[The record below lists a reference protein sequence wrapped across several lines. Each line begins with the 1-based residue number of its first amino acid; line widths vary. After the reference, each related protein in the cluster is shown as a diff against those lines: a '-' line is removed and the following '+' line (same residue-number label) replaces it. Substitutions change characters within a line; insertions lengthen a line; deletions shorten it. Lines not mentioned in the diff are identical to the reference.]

1 MTWPS
6 ACPPGATRLLPDRPL
21 PVPIELLDDESG
33 ASFCL
38 RLAGRNGLSMVE
50 LRKLLGM
57 SAINSIKREHVRRL
71 ALLSHTDPERMAE
84 RFPDA
89 LRRTRGGL
97 NFWGHFLRLSSYVRW
112 RRPQIC
118 PLCVQQSRMCMGEW
132 DFTFSC
138 VCLEHRCALLDH
150 CPTCNGPLRWDRPA
164 IEWCGGQHFLGKA
177 PKEPEPVA
185 PELYEMQSVIRALLR
200 RTELPRT
207 SFEWPFSRPVSL
219 NGWFSLISAFGSM
232 SKPFCQPAPG
242 TFNTIPSSASVRSIS
257 LLAYQRLKSFALRS
271 LNRDESLQSLI
282 ADAPLLRL
290 IRESGDEGDRAAA
303 MAVYAFVAGEHALES
318 VVNRSRLS
326 IQLSLF
332 E

>member
-1 MTWPS
+1 
-6 ACPPGATRLLPDRPL
+6 LLPDRPL
-21 PVPIELLDDESG
+21 PVPIELWNDESG

-50 LRKLLGM
+50 LRGLLGL
-57 SAINSIKREHVRRL
+57 SAMTSIKREHVRRL
-71 ALLSHTDPERMAE
+71 ALLSDVDPQRLAE
-84 RFPDA
+84 RFPDE

-97 NFWGHFLRLSSYVRW
+97 TFWGHFLRLSSYVRW

-118 PLCVQQSRMCMGEW
+118 PLCVQQRRMCMGEW

-138 VCLEHRCALLDH
+138 VCLEHSCVLIDH
-150 CPTCNGPLRWDRPA
+150 CPTCNGPLRWDRPG

-177 PKEPEPVA
+177 PKEAEPIA
-185 PELYEMQSVIRALLR
+185 PELYEMQSVIRALL
-200 RTELPRT
+200 TSVELPKM

-219 NGWFSLISAFGSM
+219 NGWFSLINAFGSM
-232 SKPFCQPAPG
+232 SKAHYQPAPG
-242 TFNTIPSSASVRSIS
+242 TFNTIPSSASVRLLS
-257 LLAYQRLKSFALRS
+257 LRAYQRLRSFARRS
-271 LNRDESLQSLI
+271 IDRDESLQSLI

-290 IRESGDEGDRAAA
+290 IRESGDAGDRAAA
-303 MAVYAFVAGEHALES
+303 MAVYGFVAGVHALES
-318 VVNRSRLS
+318 VVNRSRLG

>member
-6 ACPPGATRLLPDRPL
+6 ACPRGATLLLLDRPL

-50 LRKLLGM
+50 LRRLLGL

-71 ALLSHTDPERMAE
+71 ALLSDTDPERMAE

-97 NFWGHFLRLSSYVRW
+97 TFWGHFLRLSSYVRW

-118 PLCVQQSRMCMGEW
+118 PLCVHQRRMCMGEW
-132 DFTFSC
+132 DLTFSC

-200 RTELPRT
+200 RTELPKM
-207 SFEWPFSRPVSL
+207 SFEWPFSLPVSL